1 MDKRMKYI
9 IVFVTAPKRE
19 TKKIINILLTKKL
32 VACVN
37 EIKNIDSYYWWEN
50 KICVDKES
58 LLIIKTKKM
67 LFKKLLQEIK
77 KVHPYK
83 VPEVISVD
91 IKNGNKEYFD
101 WINSVTL

>member
-1 MDKRMKYI
+1 MKYI
-9 IVFVTAPKRE
+9 IVFVATPKRE

-37 EIKNIDSYYWWEN
+37 EIKNIGSYYWWEN

>member
-1 MDKRMKYI
+1 
-9 IVFVTAPKRE
+9 V
-19 TKKIINILLTKKL
+19 
-32 VACVN
+32 
-37 EIKNIDSYYWWEN
+37 
-50 KICVDKES
+50 
-58 LLIIKTKKM
+58 

-91 IKNGNKEYFD
+91 IKNGNKEYLD